1 MSKGEKTTYIYKLF
15 RVKRSD
21 GRVTTVSVDPA
32 LFTKACQAMG
42 GLKPVATRVRQAAL
56 EYQEGGVVKSCS
68 GFVQAELRAIVS
80 NKGAATA
87 AAQAQAR
94 AQLAAAAA

>member
-32 LFTKACQAMG
+32 LFMKACHAMNG
-42 GLKPVATRVRQAAL
+42 MKPVAARVRQAAL
-56 EYQEGGVVKSCS
+56 EYQEGGAVKSCS
-68 GFVQAELRAIVS
+68 GYVQAQLRAIVS
-80 NKGAATA
+80 NKGVVPVSAPAG
-87 AAQAQAR
+87 
-94 AQLAAAAA
+94 AQLMAA

>member
-32 LFTKACQAMG
+32 LFMKACHAMG
-42 GLKPVATRVRQAAL
+42 GMKPVATRVRQAAL

-68 GFVQAELRAIVS
+68 GYVQAQLRTIVS
-80 NKGAATA
+80 NKGVAPVAAPA
-87 AAQAQAR
+87 AAQ
-94 AQLAAAAA
+94 LMAA

>member
-32 LFTKACQAMG
+32 LFMKACHAMG
-42 GLKPVATRVRQAAL
+42 GMKPVATRVRQAAL

-68 GFVQAELRAIVS
+68 GYVQAQLRTIVS
-80 NKGAATA
+80 NKGVVPA
-87 AAQAQAR
+87 AAPVAAAPQL
-94 AQLAAAAA
+94 LAA